1 MAAMLDAIPE
11 MMATLP
17 PRTALNP
24 WQLVELGVRECVLVG
39 VEASHHLGP
48 FHHMNSENTN
58 GESTPPAITS
68 LSPTRSGASSVAE
81 IMADGLAVDDRSKC
95 AAEVAH
101 IIISFALLDNEM
113 VAR

>member
-1 MAAMLDAIPE
+1 MASATCRPSCSSTSAITNLAPSRANMRAIAAMLDAVPE

-48 FHHMNSENTN
+48 FHHMNTENTN

-68 LSPTRSGASSVAE
+68 LSPTRSGASSV
-81 IMADGLAVDDRSKC
+81 RK
-95 AAEVAH
+95 
-101 IIISFALLDNEM
+101 
-113 VAR
+113 